1 VNSASFGVQWF
12 FNDSVLL
19 IGETQDTLN
28 PANSG
33 NYSVTLTSLDG
44 CSSSSVATTI
54 QINSLPPVP
63 VIFQNGGLLSTSTN
77 GNLQWF
83 FNGNSIFGATGNT
96 YAYGDSGIYSVRVT
110 DANGC
115 TNQASIYI
123 GQPSSSGEHKNA
135 SNWIILE
142 NPGQNGELK
151 IKFDSNSE
159 NIYFL
164 ELMNLQ
170 GKVIFANEILKP
182 NQGITQINTGLSE
195 GFYFVKLSTAKYS
208 LTQKWVLR

>member
-1 VNSASFGVQWF
+1 
-12 FNDSVLL
+12 
-19 IGETQDTLN
+19 
-28 PANSG
+28 
-33 NYSVTLTSLDG
+33 
-44 CSSSSVATTI
+44 
-54 QINSLPPVP
+54 LPPVP
-63 VIFQNGGLLSTSTN
+63 VIFQNGGLLSTSTT

-83 FNGNSIFGATGNT
+83 FNGNSILGATGNT
-96 YAYGDSGIYSVRVT
+96 YAYGDSGIYSVRVI

-115 TNQASIYI
+115 TNQVSIYI
-123 GQPSSSGEHKNA
+123 GQPSSLGEHKIA
-135 SNWIILE
+135 SNWSILE

-151 IKFDSNSE
+151 IKFDLNSE
-159 NIYFL
+159 NIFFL
-164 ELMNLQ
+164 EVMNLQ